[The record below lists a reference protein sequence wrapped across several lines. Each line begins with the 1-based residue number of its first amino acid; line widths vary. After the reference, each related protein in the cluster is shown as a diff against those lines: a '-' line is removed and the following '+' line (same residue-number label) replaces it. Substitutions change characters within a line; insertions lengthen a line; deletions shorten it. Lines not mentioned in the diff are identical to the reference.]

1 MLSLCLAGWSWVIVV
16 FSVPHIA
23 CLLNQRAIAKKSC
36 CNKHIWALRQTI
48 LSAQNK
54 VCRGHRDENKRAIGA
69 PRCRGRAQHMGAPF
83 VWDSGQE
90 YSLLASPVKH
100 SGPTRHFT
108 YPLLPVE
115 GLGRG
120 PMQTASLHTRTA
132 TLPGLSLDPMT
143 HPPGTAGSVAD
154 GTAKGWEAWGEQ
166 AQNPELCVQLGHCVP
181 GMGTSCPR
189 GPGTYACCTGSKPPR
204 VIWRVFSRKS

>member
-1 MLSLCLAGWSWVIVV
+1 MLSLLIPWKDSCWTGQIPDFRVLCCFCTLCSLAFPLCLAGWSWVIVV

-48 LSAQNK
+48 LSAQSE
-54 VCRGHRDENKRAIGA
+54 VCRGHRDENKRAVGA

-90 YSLLASPVKH
+90 CSLLASPVKH
-100 SGPTRHFT
+100 SGPTGHFT

-120 PMQTASLHTRTA
+120 PMQMASYTHELPPCLASLWT
-132 TLPGLSLDPMT
+132 P
-143 HPPGTAGSVAD
+143 
-154 GTAKGWEAWGEQ
+154 
-166 AQNPELCVQLGHCVP
+166 
-181 GMGTSCPR
+181 
-189 GPGTYACCTGSKPPR
+189 
-204 VIWRVFSRKS
+204 